1 MSKILCWAV
10 GCLLLTFGFL
20 PQTLAATNPDL
31 VALAKGRVIKFT
43 GTEHISQP
51 YAYDLDVTTPNPAL
65 NFAKVVGQPLKLTV
79 ARRRAVAGIIERIEQ
94 LGVPGRSGTY
104 RLRIVPA
111 INRLAY
117 RITSR
122 TFPEMDTIDIV
133 NALFDGANISGLE
146 ARVNNALSP
155 QVISVQYQESELTY
169 FSRLLE
175 QDGIHYHFE
184 LSGPGVK
191 TVLGDSNTAFPALA
205 PNQLV
210 FGAKKSPSIT
220 SFSRGLA
227 LHSGR
232 TQSGNFNWKTP
243 QVNLTKTAQSNLFPD
258 LVEGIF
264 PAPVNSPQES
274 QRFSAMRLEARI
286 TEAQVCKGKST
297 YTHLQAGHR
306 FVLAGHPRKNFNQ
319 SYVITGVEHHGTHKG
334 YHNTFTCLP
343 ANLTFRPSPVTPQP
357 KVAGILPGLVVGPQ
371 GETTHVDEFGRV
383 RVRFPWRNPA
393 FSDSSDFG
401 DSGWVRVAQIATG
414 TGNTAMWLP
423 EIGDEVAIA
432 FEHGDPR
439 HPVIVGNLYNAK
451 SLPPR
456 PLPDNKTQSVLR
468 SRSIPGGKVPL
479 ELFIEAKAG
488 QEHLTLRTGSQF
500 IRISPKEI
508 TTSSTIKSPSPKR
521 RTLRPPSKPRTP
533 SIRQIPKR

>member
-1 MSKILCWAV
+1 MSKILCWVV
-10 GCLLLTFGFL
+10 GCFLLTFGFS
-20 PQTLAATNPDL
+20 PQTFAATNPDL
-31 VALAKGRVIKFT
+31 VALSKGRVIKFS

-51 YAYDLDVTTPNPAL
+51 YVYDLEVTIPNPAL
-65 NFAKVVGQPLKLTV
+65 NFANVVGQPLKLTV

-94 LGVPGRSGTY
+94 LGVSGRNGTY
-104 RLRIVPA
+104 RLRIVPPM
-111 INRLAY
+111 NRLAY

-122 TFPEMDTIDIV
+122 TFAEMETVDIV

-146 ARVNNALSP
+146 PRINNALSP
-155 QVISVQYQESELTY
+155 QPISVQYQESELAY

-191 TVLGDSNTAFPALA
+191 TVLGDSNTAFPTLA
-205 PNQLV
+205 PNKLV

-232 TQSGNFNWKTP
+232 IQSGNFNWKTP

-274 QRFSAMRLEARI
+274 QKFSAMRLEARI
-286 TEAQVCKGKST
+286 TEAQACKGKST
-297 YTHLQAGHR
+297 YFHLQAGYR
-306 FVLAGHPRKNFNQ
+306 FVLAGHPRQNFNQ
-319 SYVITGVEHHGTHKG
+319 SYVITGVKHHGTPKR

-357 KVAGILPGLVVGPQ
+357 KVTGILPGLVVGPQ
-371 GETTHVDEFGRV
+371 GQTTHVDEFGRV

-488 QEHLTLRTGSQF
+488 QEHLTLRAGSQF